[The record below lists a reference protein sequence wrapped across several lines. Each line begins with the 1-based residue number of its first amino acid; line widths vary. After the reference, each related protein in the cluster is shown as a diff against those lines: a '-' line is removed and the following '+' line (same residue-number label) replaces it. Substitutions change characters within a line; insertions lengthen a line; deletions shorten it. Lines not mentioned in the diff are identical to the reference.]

1 MFYIVKDRAG
11 RRSKSTILQGVSGYL
26 KPGEM
31 AAIMGPSGSGDS
43 PVTDLCIVGLPSAF
57 TQADDSVPAALVLQM
72 QSTCMS
78 RREDLLN
85 RGRDMLCSLKLCMQ
99 MHCRKVHH
107 SGFAGREE
115 DCG

>member
-1 MFYIVKDRAG
+1 MSYIVKDRAG
-11 RRSKSTILQGVSGYL
+11 RRSKSSILQGVSGYL

-43 PVTDLCIVGLPSAF
+43 PLVVTDLYILGLPYAF
-57 TQADDSVPAALVLQM
+57 TQAGDIAPEALVLQT
-72 QSTCMS
+72 TCMS
-78 RREDLLN
+78 RRQDLQY
-85 RGRDMLCSLKLCMQ
+85 RGRDMLCSLKPCMQ

-107 SGFAGREE
+107 SGSAGREE